1 MRWKV
6 LERAA
11 KRNAVYSNVFQGQT
25 ATNFTQPST
34 VSSTEISCIDAMRS
48 RVACVGAG
56 MWWAPLS
63 DFDSSLNLSMLL
75 RACPF
80 CLYLSNFLISDS
92 FRIHRSFCGLGGPL
106 TSATAPFCE
115 QLIVASWFSF
125 TWAWQA
131 CGPMM
136 SYKCN
141 EFRSKT
147 PASSMTLCFLW
158 PNVHTIGVNI
168 FYIIQS
174 GKHSKDTAKI
184 EYKTILSLNITNH
197 LGETGASSNLFLW
210 NCRQSQFQDSRFERL
225 SLSSHARSHVA
236 K

>member
-1 MRWKV
+1 M
-6 LERAA
+6 ERAA

-48 RVACVGAG
+48 RVAWVGAG

-92 FRIHRSFCGLGGPL
+92 FRIHRSFCGLGGPP

-141 EFRSKT
+141 EFRNKT
-147 PASSMTLCFLW
+147 PASSMTLWFLW

-168 FYIIQS
+168 LYHPEWKAQQRYCKNWIQNNTKPEHHKPS
-174 GKHSKDTAKI
+174 SKDWSKLQPLPVELQAVSI
-184 EYKTILSLNITNH
+184 PGL
-197 LGETGASSNLFLW
+197 
-210 NCRQSQFQDSRFERL
+210 
-225 SLSSHARSHVA
+225 
-236 K
+236 